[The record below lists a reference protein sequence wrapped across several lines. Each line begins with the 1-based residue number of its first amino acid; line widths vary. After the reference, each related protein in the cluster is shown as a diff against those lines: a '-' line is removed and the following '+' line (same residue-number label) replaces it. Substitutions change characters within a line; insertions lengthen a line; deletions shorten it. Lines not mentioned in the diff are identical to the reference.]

1 MNQPLNSTEFSAKIL
16 KKCRYT
22 HDAMV
27 DAIIANPGI
36 SEIELGEMF
45 GYSKQWVSRL
55 MCSDAFQARLALR
68 KGEIIDPKLTATV
81 EERIRGVAMKS
92 LEVIMTNL
100 EANPNMGNALKAAE
114 LTLKAGAYGA
124 KPSNPSQINFVVALP
139 PKIQDEKE
147 WEAKYVQGQTFENEG
162 D

>member
-1 MNQPLNSTEFSAKIL
+1 MNKPLDSTDFSAKIL

-55 MCSDAFQARLALR
+55 MCSDAFQARLAVR
-68 KGEIIDPKLTATV
+68 KGEIIDPRLTATV
-81 EERIRGVAMKS
+81 EERIRGVTMQS
-92 LEVIMTNL
+92 LDIIAQNL
-100 EANPNMGNALKAAE
+100 EANPNMGNALKAFE
-114 LTLKAGAYGA
+114 LTSKAAGYGA
-124 KPSNPSQINFVVALP
+124 KQTQPPTQVNFVVALP
-139 PKIQDEKE
+139 GKAPSEQAWEDKYSKGITIEAEK
-147 WEAKYVQGQTFENEG
+147 
-162 D
+162 

>member
-1 MNQPLNSTEFSAKIL
+1 MNKPLDSTEFSAKIL

-55 MCSDAFQARLALR
+55 MCSDAFQARLAVR

-81 EERIRGVAMKS
+81 EERIRGVAMRS
-92 LEVIMTNL
+92 LEVIMDNL
-100 EANPNMGNALKAAE
+100 EANPNMGNALKAFE
-114 LTLKAGAYGA
+114 LTSKASGYGA
-124 KPSNPSQINFVVALP
+124 KAPNQTQVNFVVALP
-139 PKIQDEKE
+139 GKAPSEQA
-147 WEAKYVQGQTFENEG
+147 WEAKYSGGITIEAEK
-162 D
+162 

>member
-1 MNQPLNSTEFSAKIL
+1 MNKPLDSTEFSAKIL

-55 MCSDAFQARLALR
+55 MCSDAFQARLAVR

-81 EERIRGVAMKS
+81 AERIRGVAMRS
-92 LEVIMTNL
+92 LEVIMDNL
-100 EANPNMGNALKAAE
+100 EANP
-114 LTLKAGAYGA
+114 
-124 KPSNPSQINFVVALP
+124 
-139 PKIQDEKE
+139 
-147 WEAKYVQGQTFENEG
+147 
-162 D
+162 